1 MLKLGAILSDMTS
14 LCDQFLDGTFTHE
27 KYVCFKVL
35 GEKGDGLLFI
45 FMLKPSYLW
54 TFGGLS
60 VEEGLMLQKQI
71 SAQYQ
76 RGTTSK

>member
-1 MLKLGAILSDMTS
+1 MFWAGEPCSSWGPFSVLTS
-14 LCDQFLDGTFTHE
+14 LCSQFLDGTFTHE

-54 TFGGLS
+54 HLRLS
-60 VEEGLMLQKQI
+60 VK
-71 SAQYQ
+71 
-76 RGTTSK
+76 RD